1 MGSADAKAMLL
12 RHPGFL
18 DTLLNS
24 IATGRSSNSSTSTS
38 ACISGHSVEFA
49 SDSLIPYLLNLWTIC
64 HVASSEGAGSACH
77 SSELIRAGS
86 NMRSP
91 ACADGEQ
98 PNARLESHLW
108 LLSALVQ
115 SSREAQSA
123 ALRCLPDLTQ
133 LLDTGATRMHP
144 GNLRSKTSPLQ
155 HLQPVISARAWVHA
169 EQCWLTTPMRCGMH
183 TGPGECQWRRT
194 SECWHAELGCCRAG
208 HKPRCS
214 RGRGAEQPGGPE
226 RACADCSPECW
237 RAGKASQVM
246 ESNPCCC
253 PVHRHEAGSRGQA
266 CCGSRHE
273 EVAKAAS
280 IGLRR

>member
-1 MGSADAKAMLL
+1 
-12 RHPGFL
+12 
-18 DTLLNS
+18 
-24 IATGRSSNSSTSTS
+24 
-38 ACISGHSVEFA
+38 
-49 SDSLIPYLLNLWTIC
+49 
-64 HVASSEGAGSACH
+64 
-77 SSELIRAGS
+77 
-86 NMRSP
+86 MRSR
-91 ACADGEQ
+91 ACADGKQ
-98 PNARLESHLW
+98 PDARLESHLW

-115 SSREAQSA
+115 SSREAQTA

-144 GNLRSKTSPLQ
+144 GNLRSKTRPLQ
-155 HLQPVISARAWVHA
+155 HLQPVISARAWGHA
-169 EQCWLTTPMRCGMH
+169 EQCWLTTPMWCGMH

-214 RGRGAEQPGGPE
+214 RGRGAEQPGGPK
-226 RACADCSPECW
+226 RACADRSPECW

-266 CCGSRHE
+266 CCGSQHS
-273 EVAKAAS
+273 EVAKAAI
-280 IGLRR
+280 IGLRRCCVKHCVPAEQVAASRSARHKGWHCQLPSAEWGWMVNFKAVRDHCSTSVAGLRYI